1 MSQSDSLLR
10 HHAPHAHDIRMVGA
24 ASPMRGIA
32 SPRSGPASRARSP
45 PRVTPPPALP
55 ARPPASASC
64 SSSLEPSRRDV
75 EESDDDADVE
85 EEVESDDLVDGQ
97 DYCEVCVEEGDS
109 ARASRYAFVEIDPP
123 AAATAPAPLIHAAFN
138 FAAPGLCFQILPS
151 AHGVALLHFGSP
163 EAREAAMSAQP
174 FHVGGATV
182 SLGRIEETTD
192 RFVHEPTWLVEVAVW
207 NFPEEHWDEERIHKL
222 FACIGEVM
230 EIDPFCFPGFDRSC
244 LRFVIALQHPRVLH
258 CVGIHPQ
265 WPRHRAPA
273 NRAHLLAAR
282 AAV

>member
-1 MSQSDSLLR
+1 
-10 HHAPHAHDIRMVGA
+10 
-24 ASPMRGIA
+24 
-32 SPRSGPASRARSP
+32 
-45 PRVTPPPALP
+45 
-55 ARPPASASC
+55 
-64 SSSLEPSRRDV
+64 LEPSRSDV
-75 EESDDDADVE
+75 GESDDDADVE

-138 FAAPGLCFQILPS
+138 SAVPCLCFQILPS
-151 AHGVALLHFGSP
+151 AHGVAPLHFGSP

-192 RFVHEPTWLVEVAVW
+192 RFVHEPAWLVEVAVW
-207 NFPEEHWDEERIHKL
+207 NFPEEYWDEERIHKL

-230 EIDPFCFPGFDRSC
+230 EIDPFCFPEFDRSC

-258 CVGIHPQ
+258 CVGIHPPSGRGIVLQ
-265 WPRHRAPA
+265 QTGLTFWPREQQYDAAGDWIPYYGTTPPPPPPPAMGRDPCRHRLWPSG
-273 NRAHLLAAR
+273 
-282 AAV
+282 